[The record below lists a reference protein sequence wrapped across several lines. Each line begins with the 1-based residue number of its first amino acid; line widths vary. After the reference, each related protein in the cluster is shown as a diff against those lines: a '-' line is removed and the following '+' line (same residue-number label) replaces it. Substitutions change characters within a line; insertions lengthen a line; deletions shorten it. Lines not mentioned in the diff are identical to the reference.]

1 MIVPISAPAR
11 PGIPRSLAAVAAVG
25 LRLGR
30 RLSRGGGREGLDVDH
45 RGGLG
50 RRRLSGRVVGAA
62 RRGLLDHGRLDRGVR
77 LVLRALRDLVA
88 GDGPRGCEPERDA
101 AADERPGAEGD
112 DGPCMGARS
121 SEARDRRGHAP
132 GRRRRRRSGDL
143 TAKARQD
150 GGDPVKG
157 RGRHG
162 SSGARWSRSF
172 VGSERVGGSRVPRRG
187 VDEWGARETLGGARS
202 KSPAFFGGELKKR
215 ADHHATPVKD
225 LEITRGA
232 LVASGC
238 SAQPGTRARSEARQ
252 SVAMTLEA
260 TDPKVRPRP
269 HPRRHPPQHPR
280 VAPHPPKA
288 WVPNRG

>member
-1 MIVPISAPAR
+1 M
-11 PGIPRSLAAVAAVG
+11 
-25 LRLGR
+25 
-30 RLSRGGGREGLDVDH
+30 
-45 RGGLG
+45 
-50 RRRLSGRVVGAA
+50 
-62 RRGLLDHGRLDRGVR
+62 
-77 LVLRALRDLVA
+77 
-88 GDGPRGCEPERDA
+88 
-101 AADERPGAEGD
+101 
-112 DGPCMGARS
+112 
-121 SEARDRRGHAP
+121 
-132 GRRRRRRSGDL
+132 
-143 TAKARQD
+143 
-150 GGDPVKG
+150 KG

-187 VDEWGARETLGGARS
+187 VGEWGARETLGGARS

-232 LVASGC
+232 LVASGR

-260 TDPKVRPRP
+260 TDPKVRPPP

-288 WVPNRG
+288 RVPNLEAESEYPLLEIARELHPNIALPPRPDSIRRRLRPARPPPRWRASRTRSPTPS